1 MPTQSMVP
9 MQIRPLPVSSGR
21 QTPSTRL
28 LDEQNKNLT
37 MLATQS
43 KADQKFDPPPAKRP
57 TQSSFVEKFIAAST
71 APLTTPLFV
80 PLHSKEWSER
90 QRVPASA
97 GTLFVI
103 GTLLVVYGA
112 LAK

>member
-28 LDEQNKNLT
+28 LDEHNKNLT

-57 TQSSFVEKFIAAST
+57 TQSSFVEKFIATPT
-71 APLTTPLFV
+71 APLTT
-80 PLHSKEWSER
+80 
-90 QRVPASA
+90 
-97 GTLFVI
+97 TLFVI

>member
-28 LDEQNKNLT
+28 LDEHNKNLT

-57 TQSSFVEKFIAAST
+57 TQSSFVEKFSATPT
-71 APLTTPLFV
+71 APLTTTLFV
-80 PLHSKEWSER
+80 PLHSLEWSGR
-90 QRVPASA
+90 QSMQASA
-97 GTLFVI
+97 CTLFVI

>member
-28 LDEQNKNLT
+28 LDEHNKNLT

-57 TQSSFVEKFIAAST
+57 TDSKFVEKFLAAPT
-71 APLTTPLFV
+71 APLTT
-80 PLHSKEWSER
+80 
-90 QRVPASA
+90 
-97 GTLFVI
+97 TLFVI
-103 GTLLVVYGA
+103 GTLLAVYGA